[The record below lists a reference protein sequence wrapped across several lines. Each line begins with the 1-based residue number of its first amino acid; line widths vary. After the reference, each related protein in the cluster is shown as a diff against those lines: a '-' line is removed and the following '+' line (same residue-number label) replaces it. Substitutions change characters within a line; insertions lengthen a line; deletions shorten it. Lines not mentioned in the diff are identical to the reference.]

1 METIKE
7 NPLYVY
13 KPTIFKHHGPS
24 FPGFDDILKKYVAFK
39 IYFFFFKYRNIN
51 KCFQK
56 KKKVCTVS
64 NDQSI
69 SNSLWLSATY
79 ASAAYHARFFFRS
92 VFKCERLSTAMRL
105 FFFYF
110 LFINDLFILFFSF

>member
-56 KKKVCTVS
+56 KKRYAPYLMINPSQIACGFPPHTPVQRIMHDS
-64 NDQSI
+64 FSD
-69 SNSLWLSATY
+69 LYLSVKGY
-79 ASAAYHARFFFRS
+79 PPQ
-92 VFKCERLSTAMRL
+92 
-105 FFFYF
+105 
-110 LFINDLFILFFSF
+110 